1 MKSLLFCFVL
11 LSFSISVALFSISAQ
26 TKTSQS
32 IYPQVVHKV
41 LFPAKET
48 VSDSS
53 FAYPQPASYW
63 TGSCDSTIKTDGD
76 VISIYPQEVGWMVF
90 DVSGIPNTSTIFG
103 ITFIGYLSNCTFPP
117 WSITPMGNVNPVTDS
132 ASLIYNQVMDNYGQN
147 VAYVYIDEWSSFQ
160 LGWRTYSLGNN
171 AASDLQNTLSQGWF
185 AMGFTSWDFL
195 SGGYI
200 AFNGWSSGAVPY
212 LAIDYSVPVELTS
225 FTAKNSSNGVILKWQ
240 TATETNNQG
249 FEIEKQD
256 NSKLSTVESWEKI
269 GYVPGYGTT
278 TEPKSYSYSDDK
290 VTSGIYRYHLKQI
303 DYNGTYEYS
312 NEVEVTVDFMPEEF
326 ALYQNYPNPFN
337 PSTTIKFA
345 LPDKTNLVI
354 SVYNLFGEKV
364 AEVFIGELEEGYHKV
379 EFNAVNIPSG
389 VYFYRF
395 ESEEFN
401 SVKKMVILK

>member
-147 VAYVYIDEWSSFQ
+147 VAYVYIDE
-160 LGWRTYSLGNN
+160 
-171 AASDLQNTLSQGWF
+171 
-185 AMGFTSWDFL
+185 
-195 SGGYI
+195 
-200 AFNGWSSGAVPY
+200 
-212 LAIDYSVPVELTS
+212 
-225 FTAKNSSNGVILKWQ
+225 
-240 TATETNNQG
+240 
-249 FEIEKQD
+249 
-256 NSKLSTVESWEKI
+256 
-269 GYVPGYGTT
+269 
-278 TEPKSYSYSDDK
+278 
-290 VTSGIYRYHLKQI
+290 
-303 DYNGTYEYS
+303 
-312 NEVEVTVDFMPEEF
+312 
-326 ALYQNYPNPFN
+326 
-337 PSTTIKFA
+337 
-345 LPDKTNLVI
+345 
-354 SVYNLFGEKV
+354 
-364 AEVFIGELEEGYHKV
+364 
-379 EFNAVNIPSG
+379 
-389 VYFYRF
+389 
-395 ESEEFN
+395 
-401 SVKKMVILK
+401 